1 MAKMHSRARGKSG
14 SKKPLGKSKPSWLS
28 HSEKEIELLIAK
40 LAKEGKSPSQI
51 GLYLRDAY
59 GIPSVR
65 ATLKRKLGQVLAEKK
80 IAPELPED
88 LVSLIRR
95 SVNLGKHL
103 EANKHDMTA
112 KRGLQLTESKIKRLV
127 EYYKDAGKLPGD
139 WKFDAKSIRLY
150 AE

>member
-1 MAKMHSRARGKSG
+1 MAKMHSRARGVSG
-14 SKKPLGKSKPSWLS
+14 SKRPLNKSKPTWMT
-28 HSEKEIELLIAK
+28 HSDKEIELLIAK

-65 ATLKRKLGQVLAEKK
+65 AVLKRKLVHILVEKK
-80 IAPELPED
+80 LAPELPED
-88 LVSLIRR
+88 LLSLIRR
-95 SVNLGKHL
+95 SVKLNKHQ

-112 KRGLQLTESKIKRLV
+112 KRGLQLTEAKIKRLV
-127 EYYKDAGKLPGD
+127 DYYKDAGRLPTD
-139 WKFDAKSIRLY
+139 WKFDAKSIRLH